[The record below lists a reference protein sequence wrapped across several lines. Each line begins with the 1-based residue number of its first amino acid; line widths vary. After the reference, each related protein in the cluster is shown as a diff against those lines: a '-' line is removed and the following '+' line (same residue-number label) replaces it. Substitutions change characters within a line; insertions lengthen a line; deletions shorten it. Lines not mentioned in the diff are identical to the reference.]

1 MPKQTKT
8 NKPIRTTQT
17 AKANKDFFFFLVIS
31 VFATLTI
38 FAVSY
43 VSSSTKA
50 VQASQNI
57 KSLDVAPLYFK

>member
-1 MPKQTKT
+1 MPKKKVQKTTASRSTK
-8 NKPIRTTQT
+8 
-17 AKANKDFFFFLVIS
+17 AEKDFFFFVVIS

-50 VQASQNI
+50 AQANQNVKFI
-57 KSLDVAPLYFK
+57 DVAPLYVR